1 MHRALAAPFPDPG
14 FAKFGSTYFL
24 YRTAAHFDV
33 SNSAS
38 PDGGY
43 TVPEPSMPALPG
55 WVGPAPSGSRHLWAP
70 DVFSVDEGERDLY
83 VMYFTGY
90 YPGTA
95 ARPCGANCIGV
106 ATSAAPSH
114 GFVARAHPICAK
126 APKYEAIDPTMY
138 LTPGGD
144 RYLVFKRHETPDGA
158 YAIRAI
164 QMDSARGL
172 YPLPGG
178 VRRTLVFSP
187 NKMMEAPSL
196 IEHGHRVWLFLA
208 RRDWHDCSYAT
219 DAWSAGSL
227 IRGRFTRADWVLTS
241 ASTRLCRPGG
251 ASVLR
256 DGASTRI
263 AFHSWKSFHPP
274 VRQTWIG
281 TIRWDARGDPHLAAE
296 SAAPAAR

>member
-1 MHRALAAPFPDPG
+1 MTDQRDQSRGSHDRPSSPAARRTTARRTPERGGSPADGSPGSSSCTRPRRGSLAVHHRARVRGPRARSPNRRRCPRPHARPGVHRALAAPFPDPG

-106 ATSAAPSH
+106 ATSAAPPHDSWRGH
-114 GFVARAHPICAK
+114 
-126 APKYEAIDPTMY
+126 
-138 LTPGGD
+138 
-144 RYLVFKRHETPDGA
+144 
-158 YAIRAI
+158 IR
-164 QMDSARGL
+164 SAQ
-172 YPLPGG
+172 
-178 VRRTLVFSP
+178 RR
-187 NKMMEAPSL
+187 
-196 IEHGHRVWLFLA
+196 R
-208 RRDWHDCSYAT
+208 
-219 DAWSAGSL
+219 
-227 IRGRFTRADWVLTS
+227 
-241 ASTRLCRPGG
+241 STRR
-251 ASVLR
+251 S
-256 DGASTRI
+256 
-263 AFHSWKSFHPP
+263 
-274 VRQTWIG
+274 
-281 TIRWDARGDPHLAAE
+281 IRRCI
-296 SAAPAAR
+296 